1 MTRNKKCPGAA
12 ARRSGGDSKGYH
24 ENTAII
30 SVPGTAVKEV
40 MILDTQIEKPSYW
53 AVLPATVRYDD
64 KIPASAKL
72 IFAEISALT
81 EKRGFCYASNEY
93 LMQLFGVSER
103 TLQRHLK
110 ALEGRGYISIFD
122 GEGGAGRRKIY
133 AGINP
138 LANPVKND
146 GVTPSKLSPNPV
158 KNVTH
163 IKKRNDKST
172 DPPKAPQG
180 AARADPPDFEP
191 ELFEAFWK
199 AFPPLPDGRKPAKAR
214 ARKAWNKIR
223 PDRSTIE
230 KMATA
235 LRRQKKSEQWQRGIG
250 IPYASTWL
258 NGRMWE
264 EDFEEPSPG
273 PEQSAPSGRRD
284 MQWL

>member
-1 MTRNKKCPGAA
+1 
-12 ARRSGGDSKGYH
+12 
-24 ENTAII
+24 
-30 SVPGTAVKEV
+30 

-110 ALEGRGYISIFD
+110 ALEGRGYISILD

-180 AARADPPDFEP
+180 AGAGFVPKEAPDWKP
-191 ELFEAFWK
+191 ERFAAFWK
-199 AFPPLPDGRKPAKAR
+199 YYPLHKSKQAAI
-214 ARKAWNKIR
+214 KAWDKLKPSDELLAVIGV
-223 PDRSTIE
+223 
-230 KMATA
+230 A
-235 LRRQKKSEQWQRGIG
+235 LRRQIAEEAARAVKEKRDFEWKLH
-250 IPYASTWL
+250 ASTYL
-258 NGRMWE
+258 NNARWTDE
-264 EDFEEPSPG
+264 ADKTPG
-273 PEQSAPSGRRD
+273 ALPDATPPSGRRD
-284 MQWL
+284 IQWL